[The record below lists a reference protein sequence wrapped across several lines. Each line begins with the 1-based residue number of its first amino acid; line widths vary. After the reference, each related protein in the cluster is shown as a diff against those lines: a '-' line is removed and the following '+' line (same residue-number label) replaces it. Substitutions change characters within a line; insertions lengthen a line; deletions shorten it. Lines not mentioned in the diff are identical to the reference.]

1 MKSRKKPQY
10 SETERLDFSQVH
22 IEQFFAICYCLTPF
36 GCFLRVYVAIFQF
49 FVGDRRLTDRRL
61 TDGQNRLLN
70 PASRMRARG
79 NDIPLEEGNRN
90 ELTANYL
97 T

>member
-1 MKSRKKPQY
+1 MKY

-36 GCFLRVYVAIFQF
+36 GCFLRVYVARFQF
-49 FVGDRRLTDRRL
+49 FAGDRRL

-79 NDIPLEEGNRN
+79 N
-90 ELTANYL
+90 ELAGMHKLARLWNCSHQ
-97 T
+97 